1 MYKIGIIGH
10 TFEEIDNLE
19 KTTRLLYNTIE
30 LLNHQYSGNEFGESN
45 LILNL
50 GAERGLE
57 LLAGEYCLEKKIRC
71 HLFLP
76 CKPEIFAD
84 DTWFDDQRNKFNK
97 QFNNAFSAT
106 ICSSA
111 SVKKVADEISR
122 DKLLVN
128 DSNFVVYFWSGKKA
142 GRVYE
147 SMIYA
152 LNTNKIVLS
161 GTDNLKLITND
172 DLRKGTKWK
181 TNSITKNQ
189 M

>member
-1 MYKIGIIGH
+1 MYKVGIIGH
-10 TFEEIDNLE
+10 TFEELDDLE
-19 KTTRLLYNTIE
+19 KITRSMHNTIE
-30 LLNHQYSGNEFGESN
+30 LLNHQYGGSEFGESN

-57 LLAGEYCLEKKIRC
+57 LLAGEYCLEKKIKY
-71 HLFLP
+71 HLFLSNR
-76 CKPEIFAD
+76 PEIFTD

-106 ICSSA
+106 ICSS
-111 SVKKVADEISR
+111 SLVKKVADEIAR

-128 DSNFVVYFWSGKKA
+128 DSNFIVYFWSGKKT

-152 LNTNKIVLS
+152 LNTNKIALN

-172 DLRKGTKWK
+172 DLRKDNRWK
-181 TNSITKNQ
+181 SR
-189 M
+189 